1 MSQINSNETE
11 NKLKSDSDNENSS
24 IDNENSRI
32 DNENSSIE
40 LLKEL
45 CGNDRKELTKTSLQF
60 QSPSLSE
67 FNLSRIKEERVI
79 SHAQETVES
88 LNRQL
93 DLKREMVAKYRAM
106 LKTTRHEFL
115 EKLEGKEFQ
124 IKELQEKIHSFSLK
138 EIERFQSQSL
148 IFDSQIHL
156 LDKEEQREEELK
168 VETEMMINLQKMNE
182 LKDEKIKS
190 IQEEMQK
197 SEMKIQE
204 LREDMQEKEKRMKAI
219 QEENCIQIER
229 LTRELNGLKEEKLDF
244 IEKSSQLNQKIE
256 NEKELFILNNQFHS
270 ENELKLKSEL
280 ELKSKKIKNIKNE
293 IQEWKVKVSS
303 FSGELENLKSS
314 QNNFSRDEIFIQD
327 QMSMKIGRLDVKN
340 KRLELALRL

>member
-1 MSQINSNETE
+1 
-11 NKLKSDSDNENSS
+11 
-24 IDNENSRI
+24 
-32 DNENSSIE
+32 
-40 LLKEL
+40 
-45 CGNDRKELTKTSLQF
+45 
-60 QSPSLSE
+60 
-67 FNLSRIKEERVI
+67 
-79 SHAQETVES
+79 
-88 LNRQL
+88 
-93 DLKREMVAKYRAM
+93 
-106 LKTTRHEFL
+106 
-115 EKLEGKEFQ
+115 
-124 IKELQEKIHSFSLK
+124 
-138 EIERFQSQSL
+138 
-148 IFDSQIHL
+148 
-156 LDKEEQREEELK
+156 
-168 VETEMMINLQKMNE
+168 MMINLQKMNE

-190 IQEEMQK
+190 IREEMQK
-197 SEMKIQE
+197 SEVKILE